1 MPKLGGW
8 VQDVDTK
15 IFAEF
20 AELAEFRIDTG
31 KTHNAAPQANTC
43 FPTLDPKN
51 RVWAR
56 MHGTVGGQSAA
67 CAPSFFFFL
76 KKAFQT
82 AVGAQ
87 TIIPYVG
94 VGSYVRRCYSE
105 REIKNFKSKII
116 YNIS

>member
-1 MPKLGGW
+1 MYVAYYLCSRKKHFSLGRAEMPKLGGW
-8 VQDVDTK
+8 VKDVDTK

-67 CAPSFFFFL
+67 CAPSFFFF
-76 KKAFQT
+76 
-82 AVGAQ
+82 
-87 TIIPYVG
+87 
-94 VGSYVRRCYSE
+94 
-105 REIKNFKSKII
+105 
-116 YNIS
+116 